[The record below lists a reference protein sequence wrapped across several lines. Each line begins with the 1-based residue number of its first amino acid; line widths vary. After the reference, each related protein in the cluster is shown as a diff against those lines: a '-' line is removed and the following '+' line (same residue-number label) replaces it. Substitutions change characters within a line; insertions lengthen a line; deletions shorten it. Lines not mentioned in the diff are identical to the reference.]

1 SMQPML
7 SPILWTTIATGKTAD
22 EHGIGWFGIE
32 NPNTHEFQPIQST
45 ARKVEALWNVASDA
59 GRKVGV
65 VNWYASYP
73 AEVVNGFVV
82 TNYFG
87 AHAFGMTGERVRV
100 SAGKTYPEAL
110 FGEVEQLYAQH
121 ARLAPE

>member
-1 SMQPML
+1 
-7 SPILWTTIATGKTAD
+7 
-22 EHGIGWFGIE
+22 
-32 NPNTHEFQPIQST
+32 T

-87 AHAFGMTGERVRV
+87 AHAFGMTGEGVRV

-121 ARLAPE
+121 ARLAPEELQRFAAPSEAELARLATLAGVER